1 MSKKALIWDYFKAN
15 RSITQKEAWDNF
27 HYGRLA
33 GYICIWK
40 KNGIEIKAV
49 TERNDKG
56 EHWTRYF
63 ITKTEAKRAEREGL
77 VFGAI

>member
-1 MSKKALIWDYFKAN
+1 MSKKKQIWDYLKKH
-15 RSITQKEAWDNF
+15 RSITALEAWDLC

-40 KNGIEIKAV
+40 ENGIDIRKK

-56 EHWTRYF
+56 EHWARYY
-63 ITKTEAKRAEREGL
+63 ITQKEAKRAEKEGL
-77 VFGAI
+77 VFGKI